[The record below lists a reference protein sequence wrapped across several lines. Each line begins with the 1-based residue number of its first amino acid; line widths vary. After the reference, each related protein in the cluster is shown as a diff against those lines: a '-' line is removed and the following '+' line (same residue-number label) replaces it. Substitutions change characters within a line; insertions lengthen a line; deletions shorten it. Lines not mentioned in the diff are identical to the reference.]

1 MGVAIRIGGLAVGSS
16 GSSFQ
21 TQTPSLFTEIIDG
34 IPVSMIKRTR
44 TKDAVELYVVD
55 LKLTDTGF
63 AGVEDNDYEMIYGV
77 EV

>member
-1 MGVAIRIGGLAVGSS
+1 MLISPLSTLSPLGTSASRQS
-16 GSSFQ
+16 
-21 TQTPSLFTEIIDG
+21 SLFTELIDG
-34 IPVSMIKRTR
+34 IPVSMIKRVR

-63 AGVEDNDYEMIYGV
+63 AGVEDIDYEMIYGI

>member
-1 MGVAIRIGGLAVGSS
+1 MGTYIGISVSITNISSS
-16 GSSFQ
+16 GQSS
-21 TQTPSLFTEIIDG
+21 SLFTELIDG
-34 IPVSMIKRTR
+34 IPVSMIKRVR

-63 AGVEDNDYEMIYGV
+63 AGIEGTDFENIYAI